1 MSAGRDILEIRP
13 PKSHGQTLAEK
24 ATSVYMSHTKSGFP
38 KGMKKGEGVKTRNVN
53 WRVTDEQIKS
63 WWQRAKDEGRSLSQ
77 LGEIGFELA
86 CQTELGTLRSLLGV
100 PDPVDEEVQNK

>member
-13 PKSHGQTLAEK
+13 PKSYGQTLAEK
-24 ATSVYMSHTKSGFP
+24 ASAIYTSHSKPGFP

-53 WRVTDEQIKS
+53 WRTTDKQIKR
-63 WWQRAKDEGRSLSQ
+63 WWQRAKDEGISLSQ

-86 CQTELGTLRSLLGV
+86 CQTELGTLRSLLGA
-100 PDPVDEEVQNK
+100 PDPEGEEAQNK